1 MAMASEWSDSPRQ
14 RWSIVATIFVNLAML
29 YGIWYC
35 YSVFLVALL
44 REFGWSRSIVAGGFS
59 VFLLIH
65 GSVSPM
71 AGWLAA
77 RCGPRWLLLA
87 GTGLLACG
95 LFLAAETTQWWHL
108 YVAFGGI
115 TAMGVGTA
123 GWVPS
128 VVIVRGWFPDRVGTA
143 VGIASAGIGVG
154 ISALVPLAQFLIDL
168 WGWRWAFRT
177 LAALIVGWMVPATV
191 WLIRDPPT
199 RAPSD
204 APATPADGQ
213 PRPVRDAYWTL
224 GRAVKDGHYWALAGV
239 FFTGN
244 VVTQMLLVHQVAYLV
259 DHGMP
264 VLAAAS
270 VSGVVGVASIVG
282 KMTWGVLS
290 DRTSR
295 ELAYSLAFGCVVAS
309 VGVLPLAGTYRTFA
323 LPYLY
328 GVLIGLG
335 YGGTSPLTP
344 AAASDLFGGPNFATI
359 FGTLYALLCL
369 GAAVGSWG
377 AGQIFDWTGSY
388 AAALWVALASALLA
402 PAFMWLA
409 APRRPHPPPARR

>member
-1 MAMASEWSDSPRQ
+1 MAPESSGSPQ
-14 RWSIVATIFVNLAML
+14 GGWSIIGAIFINLAML
-29 YGIWYC
+29 YGVWYS

-44 REFGWSRSIVAGGFS
+44 REFGWDRSVVAGGFS

-71 AGWLAA
+71 AGWLAE
-77 RCGPRWLLLA
+77 RLRPRRPLLA
-87 GTGLLACG
+87 GAALLGIGLL
-95 LFLAAETTQWWHL
+95 LTAETTEWWHL

-115 TAMGVGTA
+115 TAMGVGIA

-154 ISALVPLAQFLIDL
+154 ISGLVPLAQFLIE
-168 WGWRWAFRT
+168 WCGWRWAFRI
-177 LAALIVGWMVPATV
+177 LAVLIVGWVVPATV

-199 RAPSD
+199 PQADSSAMPR
-204 APATPADGQ
+204 DGQ
-213 PRPVRDAYWTL
+213 PLPQTGVSWTLAHAVRD
-224 GRAVKDGHYWALAGV
+224 RHYWALAGV

-264 VLAAAS
+264 VLAAAAVGS
-270 VSGVVGVASIVG
+270 VVGVASIVG

-290 DRTSR
+290 DRTGR
-295 ELAYSLAFGCVVAS
+295 EVAYSLAFGCVVAS
-309 VGVLPLAGTYRTFA
+309 IGVLALAGAHPTSA

-344 AAASDLFGGPNFATI
+344 AAASDLFSGPNFATI

-377 AGQIFDWTGSY
+377 AGKIFDLTGGY
-388 AAALWVALASALLA
+388 AAALWVAFASALLA
-402 PAFMWLA
+402 PMFMWLA
-409 APRRPHPPPARR
+409 APRHPHPPPDNR